1 MPGPSHARLRDR
13 YPGARGLT
21 AAIQK
26 IPLSVNPGMD
36 PAAEKIQL
44 SPIHLVELRQ
54 TGVLISGPTATEKLM
69 FNGMFLVDQFS
80 KMAENCS
87 ITLARVILG

>member
-1 MPGPSHARLRDR
+1 
-13 YPGARGLT
+13 
-21 AAIQK
+21 
-26 IPLSVNPGMD
+26 MD

-54 TGVLISGPTATEKLM
+54 TGVLISGPAAAEKLSL
-69 FNGMFLVDQFS
+69 NGMFFVHQFS